1 VLSVSLALVVA
12 AVAAC
17 SSTTMPHDAPASS
30 LYVYV
35 SLQRALAPGP
45 TTLVNVQM
53 ATKDGV
59 GLVLTG
65 REAVT
70 LNGVAVPLQGEG
82 AVRATL
88 IGRVAPGAGGYTLTY
103 TDGQGRRTT
112 VHIPGPQQEFAV
124 LQPTPGAHLAL
135 PALATAAAAVPT
147 PSPVLQPRPPL
158 LAHLPLTVRTTLPFL
173 PTPSSADAHA
183 KLGRYTIAASADGPC
198 APGWSR
204 CQPIITQAGE
214 GEPLPTGTITIDDR
228 AAPWGDGFKT
238 LAPGTGEVEATVSAT
253 WTLDDAGFAQLSV
266 EYFDVVTV
274 PVLWTAA

>member
-1 VLSVSLALVVA
+1 
-12 AVAAC
+12 
-17 SSTTMPHDAPASS
+17 

-45 TTLVNVQM
+45 YTLVSVQM
-53 ATKDGV
+53 ANRDGV

-70 LNGVAVPLQGEG
+70 VNGVAVPLQGKG
-82 AVRATL
+82 AARATL
-88 IGRVAPGAGGYTLTY
+88 IGRVAPGAGSYTLIY

-124 LQPTPGAHLAL
+124 LQPTPGEHLAL
-135 PALATAAAAVPT
+135 PALATAPAVPT
-147 PSPVLQPRPPL
+147 PGPTLQPRPPS

-173 PTPSSADAHA
+173 PTPPSADAHA
-183 KLGRYTIAASADGPC
+183 KLEHYSIAASALGPC

-204 CQPIITQAGE
+204 CQPVITQAGE
-214 GEPLPTGTITIDDR
+214 GAPFPTGTVTIDDR
-228 AAPWGDGFKT
+228 AAPWGDGFET

-253 WTLDDAGFAQLSV
+253 WTLDDVGFAQFSAQ
-266 EYFDVVTV
+266 YFDLVNV